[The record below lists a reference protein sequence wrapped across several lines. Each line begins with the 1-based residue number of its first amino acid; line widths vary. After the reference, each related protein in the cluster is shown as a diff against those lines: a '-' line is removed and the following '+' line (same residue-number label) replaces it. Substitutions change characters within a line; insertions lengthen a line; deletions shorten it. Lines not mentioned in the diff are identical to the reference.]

1 MNVQYLSKKD
11 AKELSKAAKEIGFDF
26 EPEKIIVIDKD
37 SKILLGN
44 GIFILSENRLLPFI
58 ADKRVDL
65 LPEISVDEGAI
76 KHIINGASVM
86 RPGVTKIDEKVKKDG
101 IVKVTFG
108 KQVICIGFS
117 LYDSSE
123 MEKLE
128 KGVVVKNVHRKGDK
142 FWITVSEYL
151 ATLKQKR

>member
-11 AKELSKAAKEIGFDF
+11 AKELSKAAIEIGFDF
-26 EPEKIIVIDKD
+26 EPEKMIVIDKD
-37 SKILLGN
+37 SKVLIGN
-44 GIFILSENRLLPFI
+44 GIFILTENRILPFI

-65 LPEISVDEGAI
+65 LPEISVDEGAV

-86 RPGVTKIDEKVKKDG
+86 RPGVTKIDERVKKDG
-101 IVKVTFG
+101 IVKVTFEN
-108 KQVICIGFS
+108 QVICIGFS

-128 KGVVVKNVHRKGDK
+128 KGAVVKNVHRKGDK
-142 FWITVSEYL
+142 FWDTVSEYL

>member
-1 MNVQYLSKKD
+1 LNVQYLSKKD
-11 AKELSKAAKEIGFDF
+11 AKELSKAAIEIGFDF
-26 EPEKIIVIDKD
+26 EPEKMIVIDKD
-37 SKILLGN
+37 SKVLIGN
-44 GIFILSENRLLPFI
+44 GIFILTENRILPFI

-65 LPEISVDEGAI
+65 LPEISVDEGAV

-86 RPGVTKIDEKVKKDG
+86 RPGVTKIDERVKKDG
-101 IVKVTFG
+101 IVKVTFEN
-108 KQVICIGFS
+108 QVICIGFS

-128 KGVVVKNVHRKGDK
+128 KGAVVKNVHRKGDK
-142 FWITVSEYL
+142 FWDTVSEYL